1 MDEHPADYSFL
12 SKNISQFLDLSE
24 KINWEICMVD

>member
-12 SKNISQFLDLSE
+12 SKNIPQLLDLSE
-24 KINWEICMVD
+24 KINWGICMVD